1 MTSQFEEK
9 IPLQHPNIEETMSN
23 SERYS
28 EFIVRSVD
36 HIFKK
41 FLQDEYIEEVYEA
54 QTDSDDHQVAV
65 EITGT
70 LQGEIVINI
79 PDNTLSLLTKKF
91 IGNRKSAKKHYGD
104 VAGEIANLITGT
116 FANQMQFDE
125 HEIILSP
132 PEFNDDPIAMKALY
146 DNINLSFSSSFGG
159 FDIDL
164 YYKEEL

>member
-1 MTSQFEEK
+1 
-9 IPLQHPNIEETMSN
+9 MSN

-41 FLQDEYIEEVYEA
+41 FLQDESIEEVYET
-54 QTDSDDHQVAV
+54 QTSEEDHQVAV

-70 LQGEIVINI
+70 LQGEIVINL

-91 IGNRKSAKKHYGD
+91 IGGKKGAKKHYGD

-125 HEIILSP
+125 HDIILSP
-132 PEFNDDPIAMKALY
+132 PEFNDDPISMKALY

-159 FDIDL
+159 FDVDL
-164 YYKEEL
+164 YYKEDL